1 MSPPGVDCD
10 DEAHVGDSRGDRDFV
25 AVLGGDDVLGSA
37 LTAGMQAVG
46 WSAARTSSWADLQ
59 TSGHAPTT
67 AGFLLVATRGALPSG
82 PPPHHLGNAPVLVLG
97 RRSDAALLA
106 RGVDRGAAAAVCTD
120 APVHDVIARVDLL
133 LRDPRSRADRTGAA
147 ARLRQHARDARLFA
161 TLTRREVD
169 VLVEMLRGLPA
180 VAIAEAH
187 SVSLPTVR
195 SHIASILSKLHVS
208 SQLAAVALARRA
220 CDLPAVVGQV
230 QQFHQF

>member
-1 MSPPGVDCD
+1 M
-10 DEAHVGDSRGDRDFV
+10 
-25 AVLGGDDVLGSA
+25 AVLGGDGVLGGA
-37 LTAGMQAVG
+37 LTAGVQAVG
-46 WSAARTSSWADLQ
+46 WWATRALSWADLQ
-59 TSGHAPTT
+59 TSGHVPTA
-67 AGFLLVATRGALPSG
+67 AGVLLVAARGALPGG
-82 PPPHHLGNAPVLVLG
+82 PPPHHLGDAPVLVLG

-106 RGVDRGAAAAVCTD
+106 RGIDRGAAAAVCTD
-120 APVHDVIARVDLL
+120 APVQDVVARVDLL
-133 LRDPRSRADRTGAA
+133 LRDPRARGDRTGAA
-147 ARLRQHARDARLFA
+147 ARLRRHARDARLFA

-208 SQLAAVALARRA
+208 SQLAAVALAHRA

-230 QQFHQF
+230 RQFHQF